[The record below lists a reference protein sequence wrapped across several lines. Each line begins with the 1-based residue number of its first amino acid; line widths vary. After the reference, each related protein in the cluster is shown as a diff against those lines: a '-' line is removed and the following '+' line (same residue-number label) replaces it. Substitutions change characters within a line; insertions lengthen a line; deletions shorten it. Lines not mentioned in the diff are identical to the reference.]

1 MRRILSLGLPRQYWL
16 MLLGSLLGT
25 VGRSMIWPFIVLY
38 TSEKTGASLTA
49 VGLILTAEAIA
60 GVLAS
65 VIAGPIIDRVGRK
78 WVMVLSLLA
87 NGIGI
92 VLMIPAT
99 TYTALFLII
108 VARGA
113 LSPLYDIAANAMM
126 VDIMPP
132 LVRVEGFSLSRL
144 VANIGV
150 AIGPMIG
157 GFLVSSNYSIA
168 LVAAFIMVTFCG
180 LFFAFALRET
190 LPELQVQ
197 AEVERFGGYGRI
209 LRDKPFLS
217 FLGAVVLTKVCIS
230 VFWMMLSLYMKQD
243 FNFSERL
250 YGFLPMVNAV
260 MIILLQMTVT
270 AWTKDFP
277 RRTMLFVGASL
288 YALSAV
294 SVFFARQ
301 YWMFILSTVIL
312 TLGELIFEPTSTT
325 EAADLSPESMR
336 GRYMGLFGLT
346 WYAGQSVGPAMSG
359 ALSQRFGSSSM
370 WLGAGAAG
378 VLSALMF
385 AVMNLR
391 NSAVNAEAGVNKEE
405 I

>member
-1 MRRILSLGLPRQYWL
+1 MRRILSLGFSRQFWL
-16 MLLGSLLGT
+16 MLLGSLVGT

-38 TSEKTGASLTA
+38 ASEKTGATLTA

-60 GVLAS
+60 GVIAS
-65 VIAGPIIDRVGRK
+65 VVAGPIIDRVGRK
-78 WVMVLSLLA
+78 WVMVISLLA

-99 TYTALFLII
+99 TYAALFLII
-108 VARGA
+108 VGRGV

-132 LVRVEGFSLSRL
+132 AARVEGFSLSRL
-144 VANIGV
+144 VGNIGV
-150 AIGPMIG
+150 AVGPMIG

-168 LVAAFIMVTFCG
+168 LLAAFILVTFCG
-180 LFFAFALRET
+180 VFFAIVLRET
-190 LPELQVQ
+190 LPQT
-197 AEVERFGGYGRI
+197 AETQEPEPFGGYGRI
-209 LRDKPFLS
+209 LKDRPFLS
-217 FLGAVVLTKVCIS
+217 FLVAVVLTKVCIS
-230 VFWMMLSLYMKQD
+230 VYWMMLSLYMKQG
-243 FNFSERL
+243 FGIPERL

-260 MIILLQMTVT
+260 MIILLQMSVT
-270 AWTKDFP
+270 AWTKDRP
-277 RRTMLFVGASL
+277 RRIMLISGAAL
-288 YALSAV
+288 YAVSAV

-301 YWMFILSTVIL
+301 YWMFILSTVLL

-346 WYAGQSVGPAMSG
+346 WYAGQSIGPTMSG

-385 AVMNLR
+385 MVMSLR
-391 NSAVNAEAGVNKEE
+391 SGAASVGE
-405 I
+405 IEGGGA